1 MAWTGRGLA
10 RNMLRIAIQF
20 GKDSGLPKASLE
32 VDVKNK
38 DALTLYTNEGFEKL
52 YGLAVYLYHLQ

>member
-1 MAWTGRGLA
+1 
-10 RNMLRIAIQF
+10 MLRIAIQF